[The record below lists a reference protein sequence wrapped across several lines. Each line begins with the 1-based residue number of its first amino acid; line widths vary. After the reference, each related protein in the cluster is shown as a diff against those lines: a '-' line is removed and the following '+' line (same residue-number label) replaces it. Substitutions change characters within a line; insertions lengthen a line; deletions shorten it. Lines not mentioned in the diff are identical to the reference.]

1 MSESCEK
8 KAQQSG
14 SCLCGAVNVSVQ
26 SVDEKLGVC
35 HCSMCRKWG
44 GGPLLAVDCGSGVT
58 FEGEQNVAVYDSS
71 LWAER
76 GFCSQCG
83 THLFYRLKQ
92 KNQYIM
98 PAGLFDNAPELTMDH
113 QIFIDEKPDYYC
125 FANETQN
132 MTGAEAFAAFAP
144 PV

>member
-1 MSESCEK
+1 
-8 KAQQSG
+8 
-14 SCLCGAVNVSVQ
+14 
-26 SVDEKLGVC
+26 
-35 HCSMCRKWG
+35 MCRKWG
-44 GGPLLAVDCGSGVT
+44 GGPLLAVDCGSDVT
-58 FEGEQNVAVYDSS
+58 FEGEQNVAVFDSS

-83 THLFYRLKQ
+83 THLFYRVKQ

-98 PAGLFDNAPELTMDH
+98 PAGLFDDVPELTMDH

-125 FANETQN
+125 FSNETEN

-144 PV
+144 PE